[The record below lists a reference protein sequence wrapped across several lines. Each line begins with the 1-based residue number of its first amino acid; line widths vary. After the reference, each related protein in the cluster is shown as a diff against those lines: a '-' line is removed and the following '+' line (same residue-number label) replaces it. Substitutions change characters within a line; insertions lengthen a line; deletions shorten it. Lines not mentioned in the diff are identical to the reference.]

1 MRPRSSS
8 SRNPRSPPGSQP
20 NGTCQGGRVAAVEEP
35 PLMPTLPPFV
45 ADPITLDAEDRHLK
59 VYRDEL
65 FAREYERCITAL
77 HSRMVCFEE
86 ESRLAIAD
94 GDENDIS
101 CVGALSPAMPN
112 VGNTQLSFL
121 GVNGSSL
128 PNLDDSANLASVPLT
143 QKQDGNSAD
152 NLHSKLFCE
161 PCEQFATTQRHMDV
175 YSERPERSA
184 AVLTAGSDPVAP
196 ATLPLES
203 QRDSDAINACSIATT
218 AGTLS
223 FCHRGM
229 QESRALNQPMVS
241 LFAPVPEA
249 LLQMADEIGLE
260 NASRKTRLNAV
271 TIALAQREREIPD
284 VPPLKIPV
292 ALRTSTPVL
301 NTSISASS
309 PTAVAKSPPKAP
321 PLGATPAKMQG
332 VPSSPPAGHY
342 SPTLTDGVFEEE
354 SRLAIADGDENDI
367 SCVGALSPAMPNVGN
382 TQLSFLGVN
391 GSSLPNLDD
400 SANLASVPL
409 TQKQDGNSADNLHSK
424 LFCEPCEQFAT
435 TQRHMDVYS
444 ERPERSAAV
453 LTAGS
458 DPVAPATLP
467 LESQRDSDA
476 INACSIATT
485 AGTLSF
491 CHRGMQESRALNQ
504 PMVSLFAPVPEALL
518 QMADEIGLENAS
530 RKTRL
535 NAVTIALAQR
545 EREIPDVPPLKIPVA
560 LRTSTPVLNTSI
572 SASSPTAVAKSP
584 PKAPPLGATPAKM
597 QGVPSSPPAGNGKS
611 PFFSLSDVFVLENQ
625 ENVSVEI
632 YCEALCKD
640 IITLAAEMYVSRS
653 FDAVASAYTALS
665 TWDEMHD
672 AVVRSFIP
680 PPPPQ
685 PHKLET
691 EIASALAIQ
700 SAARRSRHK
709 GHEPYHEIMNVAK
722 EASFAY
728 DDGSTYLG
736 MLPVWSATPSTLD
749 ADAILS
755 FHANAAVRSSLYV
768 SLAGRQRT
776 TPVCNGTA
784 MASDM
789 TLGLPP
795 CLTVP
800 EASSPDPDVV
810 NDESPGT
817 PPKTIPID
825 TCARYVIPRSSS
837 LEREGL
843 QKRQK
848 GEVMEKRTSQRRR
861 RPSTIVSVSG
871 DSQST
876 TRGKVDALSNRRAS
890 VQGLAAASSSR
901 ISVGSQPRPVD
912 SPHLVSLACDR
923 RGSKANTVAAKQE
936 PSVFNGAK
944 PGEEVVCQD
953 EWTRALSRLP
963 RGMLTA
969 PLGGTASTNASPR
982 QIHDNVV
989 LIEGDDV
996 TIPSCMKY
1004 GKPLKSRKDAAS
1016 GKQGKNV
1023 GKGKGAEDAAP
1034 PEEKSVD
1041 ELTAELRINI
1051 CQGGKI
1057 AFQMLPP
1064 DAGMV
1069 AQEEKEEDQQK
1080 GKVVDNENRRR
1091 KVLFLSRR
1099 QQRALEERQR
1109 RKKEEEERAAYESL
1123 FFTTE
1128 EACDVSSELLPTVDS
1143 RGDEA
1148 RAEEVIE
1155 PQVITK
1161 FVPEPG
1167 VVLERCPVATSS
1179 TRTKAANPNKV
1190 GLRRDVAS
1198 LNVESRVDTNVLA
1211 DGGEWIVPEGKHP
1224 WMGFDTT
1231 SLSRTLANNMLS
1243 PKQHDAGSSVNPHTN
1258 NTAHNQGSGS
1268 PPQKTPN
1275 SSGRQQSKATT
1286 QSLSARCFQRVP
1298 PTVIF
1303 ASKSGTV
1310 ESNEEQTEKK
1320 PNSTAVRVPP
1330 LSLKLR
1336 DLKKN
1341 ERHTTLPRLPQIP
1354 SEVATPRRLTRPGL
1368 RLSAELS
1375 KVQALASALHTV

>member
-121 GVNGSSL
+121 GVNGSS
-128 PNLDDSANLASVPLT
+128 A
-143 QKQDGNSAD
+143 
-152 NLHSKLFCE
+152 
-161 PCEQFATTQRHMDV
+161 
-175 YSERPERSA
+175 
-184 AVLTAGSDPVAP
+184 
-196 ATLPLES
+196 
-203 QRDSDAINACSIATT
+203 
-218 AGTLS
+218 
-223 FCHRGM
+223 
-229 QESRALNQPMVS
+229 
-241 LFAPVPEA
+241 
-249 LLQMADEIGLE
+249 
-260 NASRKTRLNAV
+260 
-271 TIALAQREREIPD
+271 
-284 VPPLKIPV
+284 
-292 ALRTSTPVL
+292 
-301 NTSISASS
+301 
-309 PTAVAKSPPKAP
+309 
-321 PLGATPAKMQG
+321 
-332 VPSSPPAGHY
+332 
-342 SPTLTDGVFEEE
+342 
-354 SRLAIADGDENDI
+354 
-367 SCVGALSPAMPNVGN
+367 
-382 TQLSFLGVN
+382 
-391 GSSLPNLDD
+391 PNLDD

-755 FHANAAVRSSLYV
+755 FHANAAVRSSLLNTNKKNANKPVTQEAGHQSTFSQLLDV